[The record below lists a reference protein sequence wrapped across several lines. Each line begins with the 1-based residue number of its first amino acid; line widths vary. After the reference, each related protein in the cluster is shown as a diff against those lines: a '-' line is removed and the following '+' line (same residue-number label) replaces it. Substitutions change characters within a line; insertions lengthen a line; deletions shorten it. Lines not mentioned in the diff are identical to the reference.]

1 MNKKEIIEKLIENN
15 YDTHIKKNIAEL
27 TGNAFQDDEYIGE
40 YDVYKEQIYFEM
52 QDEHHKF
59 LIGLRDILLC
69 ILFAEEQGLL
79 PEHGLWWYDVMARY
93 EIPIPEIDPPDYEE

>member
-1 MNKKEIIEKLIENN
+1 MDKKEIIEKLIENN

-59 LIGLRDILLC
+59 CSIDKNRRIQKQE
-69 ILFAEEQGLL
+69 II
-79 PEHGLWWYDVMARY
+79 RY
-93 EIPIPEIDPPDYEE
+93 SRKNYAGYKKSS